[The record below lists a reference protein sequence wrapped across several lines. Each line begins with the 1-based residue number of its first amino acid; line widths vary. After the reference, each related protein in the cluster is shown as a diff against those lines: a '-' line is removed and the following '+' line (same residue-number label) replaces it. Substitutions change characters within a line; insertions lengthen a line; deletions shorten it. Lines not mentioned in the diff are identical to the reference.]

1 LTLRLKRCIIDSSDQ
16 EGNEMNELDAAVAYL
31 AAMREYA
38 KAKAEGD
45 ADATNWA
52 YRKMIVAHDNLWTTV
67 ETSL

>member
-1 LTLRLKRCIIDSSDQ
+1 
-16 EGNEMNELDAAVAYL
+16 MNELEAAVAYI

-67 ETSL
+67 ETSV